1 MIGTTTG
8 PAGKTDAR
16 PEPQGDRFLIH
27 GLLMVLAV
35 AAALS
40 PIRNFDYWWHL
51 ATGRLILEHGAI
63 PRHDPFSF
71 TAAGVP
77 WVDGSWLFQ
86 VLAYL
91 AHTAWGPEFLVLVKV
106 ALVAGVG
113 FLAAGA
119 VRREG
124 HGPAGTAFLLAPALI
139 GAAFRFDVRPE
150 LATLVAAPCL
160 LILAQRVRDTRRAAP
175 LLWTPVLVGLWAN
188 LHPGVVLAPAF
199 LLLAAAATLVWD
211 RWIAPAASGPASRS
225 WPVARLALA
234 AALAALAVGVNPYG
248 FRIYSLPSTLDRIL
262 ADLPAPNLEWA
273 RPGFAEFPLFWLVI
287 PVVALVVTL
296 GWRHIDPVATPALIL
311 SGAIAVLHLR
321 NIGLFFVLLPFGL
334 ARPARALVNAAQ
346 ATGVWRVATAGGK
359 VRPGFVAAAV
369 LIVASIPALVL
380 LPPGI
385 NWGWGIAAGN
395 EPRSAVD
402 FLEHEGLGAR
412 LFNDVKFGG
421 YLIWRRF
428 PERAVFMDGRNE
440 VYPDLLRE
448 VFGGLRDASSWK
460 TMLDRHGIDA
470 ALLRYPP
477 TLQRVHYP
485 GRPGGPP
492 IAAERAFSAAYFPR
506 HDWALVYWDD
516 DAMVF
521 LRRTAGHAATIERCE
536 YRAIHPDDWLY
547 LYGGALVGRVDVHP
561 ILEELRRK
569 LREDPGCERAR
580 ILAARFRPLTDPSGT
595 RPAASGAAAG
605 G

>member
-1 MIGTTTG
+1 VSGTTPGSSAQT
-8 PAGKTDAR
+8 PAR
-16 PEPQGDRFLIH
+16 PEPPGDRIFIH
-27 GLLMVLAV
+27 GLLIVLAV

-51 ATGRLILEHGAI
+51 ATGRLILEQHAI

-91 AHTAWGPEFLVLVKV
+91 AHTAWGPGFLVLLKV

-113 FLAAGA
+113 FLAVRA

-124 HGPAGTAFLLAPALI
+124 HGPAGTAILLAPALI

-160 LILAQRVRDTRRAAP
+160 VVLAQRARDTRRPAL
-175 LLWTPVLVGLWAN
+175 LLWAPVVVVLWAN
-188 LHPGVVLAPAF
+188 FHPGVVLAPVF
-199 LLLAAAATLVWD
+199 LLLAGAATWVWD
-211 RWIAPAASGPASRS
+211 RRIAPATSGPVSSFGA
-225 WPVARLALA
+225 PLAIGA
-234 AALAALAVGVNPYG
+234 AAAALAVGVNPYG
-248 FRIYSLPSTLDRIL
+248 FAIYPLPLTIDRIL
-262 ADLPAPNLEWA
+262 TGLPAPNLEWA
-273 RPGFAEFPLFWLVI
+273 RPGFAAFPLFWIVLPIVVL
-287 PVVALVVTL
+287 VVAI
-296 GWRHIDPVATPALIL
+296 GWRDVDPVATPALIL
-311 SGAIAVLHLR
+311 SGAIAALHLR

-334 ARPARALVNAAQ
+334 ARPARALADAAQ
-346 ATGVWRVATAGGK
+346 ATGVWRVVSAGGQ

-369 LIVASIPALVL
+369 LIVASIPALVW

-385 NWGWGIAAGN
+385 SWGWGIAAGN
-395 EPRSAVD
+395 EPRAAVD
-402 FLEHEGLGAR
+402 FLEREQPGAR

-428 PERAVFMDGRNE
+428 PDHPVFMDGRNE
-440 VYPDLLRE
+440 IYPDLLRE
-448 VFGGLRDASSWK
+448 VFAGLRDASTWK
-460 TMLDRHGIDA
+460 AMLDRHAIDA

-477 TLQRVHYP
+477 TLQKVLYP

-506 HDWALVYWDD
+506 EEWALVYWDD

-521 LRRTAGHAATIERCE
+521 LRRHAAHASTIARFE

-547 LYGGALVGRVDVHP
+547 LYGGALIGRVDVQP

-580 ILAARFRPLTDPSGT
+580 HLEARFLPLTEAAVTGPAGT
-595 RPAASGAAAG
+595 GAG